1 MTGHRASVTGNH
13 MKRRRAM
20 AVVIGVS
27 VALGI
32 VSPSVAIESQPNRE
46 RIRMAMERGTD
57 AAAAHRSPDTFYVRF
72 GSTDDLHASG
82 YLVTKL
88 GGVSVMAAHMASRG
102 LQPSETDI
110 AHVLDASTMLISAII
125 VGDHPSFAE
134 HSYMVLEQGDKIIK
148 PITVRADGQADRS
161 AAWPESP
168 RFKARVVALF
178 NYADFDPKAK
188 TTITV
193 FPASGGELRFS
204 VDFAQID

>member
-1 MTGHRASVTGNH
+1 
-13 MKRRRAM
+13 MKLRHVM
-20 AVVIGVS
+20 AIIIAVSSVIGF
-27 VALGI
+27 A
-32 VSPSVAIESQPNRE
+32 SPAVAIESQPTRE
-46 RIRMAMERGTD
+46 QIRIALERGID
-57 AAAAHRSPDTFYVRF
+57 AAAAHRSPDTFYTRF
-72 GSTDDLHASG
+72 KSPDDRHASG

-88 GGVSVMAAHMASRG
+88 EGVSVMAAHMASRG
-102 LQPSETDI
+102 LQPSEADI

-134 HSYMVLEQGDKIIK
+134 NSYMVLEQGDKIVK

-168 RFKARVVALF
+168 RFTARVVALF
-178 NYADFDPKAK
+178 NYADFDSKAK

-204 VDFAQID
+204 VDFAQIE